1 MRNAIWAQC
10 VPNESTQ
17 SQWKKR
23 NYLQKGIPICEM
35 VFAMF
40 TSMSSLSKTENGQSR
55 MSNLCLAG
63 NLCLKEEAN
72 HIR

>member
-23 NYLQKGIPICEM
+23 NYLQKGIPICEV

-40 TSMSSLSKTENGQSR
+40 TSMSSLSKTENG
-55 MSNLCLAG
+55 NLCLAG